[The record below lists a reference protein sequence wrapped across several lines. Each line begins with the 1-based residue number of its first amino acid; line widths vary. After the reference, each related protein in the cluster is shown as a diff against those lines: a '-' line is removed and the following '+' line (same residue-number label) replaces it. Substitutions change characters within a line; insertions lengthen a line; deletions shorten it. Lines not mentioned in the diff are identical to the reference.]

1 MHSQYKSVSQNDHQD
16 EIEKGDGEDDEE
28 DSEDDDS
35 DDEILAVFGSDSE
48 DEDSHEESGK
58 DESDDMN
65 VHQGEI
71 RGMVGKNMLK
81 TQLQTGMMGK
91 PSITACAKDSGAMS
105 FSLSQGDVGRGNKF
119 SKVVYTIIQVITA
132 DYECKRHEPK
142 PTILHVGN

>member
-105 FSLSQGDVGRGNKF
+105 FSLSQGDVGRGDSNTTLASLDPRGVLDIF
-119 SKVVYTIIQVITA
+119 LGGEVRRGSSYHDSV
-132 DYECKRHEPK
+132 
-142 PTILHVGN
+142 